1 MLHLIQPCSIYL
13 PSYIAAYDEYV
24 THGINSYAFGD
35 ARTTDILAKFE
46 DYRLERHLKPNRVG
60 ADYYWLVDDAL
71 HRFLGEITVRHRLTP
86 DLEKYAGHIGY
97 GVRYTEWGKGYG
109 TLMLQLALEKAKA
122 MGLEHVLGTC
132 DDDNYGSARVMEKC
146 GFALQDKIENIVDG
160 QTVTT
165 RRYWKTL

>member
-13 PSYIAAYDEYV
+13 PSYIEACDEYV
-24 THGINSYAFGD
+24 THGINSYAFSD

-60 ADYYWLVDDAL
+60 ADYYWLVDDAS

-122 MGLEHVLGTC
+122 MGLERVLGTC

-146 GFALQDKIENIVDG
+146 DFALQDKIENIVDG